1 MKNLNQFHDGS
12 VEGLLIEG
20 GEVQIFL
27 RTEERQAFVL
37 ELNGTLSLKA
47 DGFRQTSSIFDV
59 LVREGHELTY
69 DDVVDLYGFTD
80 ESKARSKFEQLRGE
94 KLIVVEINPSYGAS
108 CLVLANSLDVVRR
121 EDWLERYV
129 LSLKRRSAIA

>member
-1 MKNLNQFHDGS
+1 VKNLNQFHDGS

>member
-1 MKNLNQFHDGS
+1 VKNLNQFHDGS
-12 VEGLLIEG
+12 LEGLLIEG
-20 GEVQIFL
+20 GKVQIFL

-37 ELNGTLSLKA
+37 ELDGTLSLKA

-59 LVREGHELTY
+59 LVREGDEVTC
-69 DDVVDLYGFTD
+69 DDVLDLYGFTD

-108 CLVLANSLDVVRR
+108 CLILAGA
-121 EDWLERYV
+121 LELLSRSEWMTRYMPQG
-129 LSLKRRSAIA
+129 SQS